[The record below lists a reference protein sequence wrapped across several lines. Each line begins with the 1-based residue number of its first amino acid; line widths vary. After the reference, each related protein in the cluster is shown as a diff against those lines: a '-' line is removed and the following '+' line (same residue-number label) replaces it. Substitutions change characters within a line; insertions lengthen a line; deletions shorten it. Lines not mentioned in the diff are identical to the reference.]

1 MAVND
6 LIKKAYIEEEFS
18 AEKILELEKCMNDPI
33 YFMETY
39 VKVQHPTR
47 GSVPFKLYPYQR
59 EMVNTINS
67 NRMSILMLSRQSG
80 KTATS
85 SAYLLWWAIFKD
97 DQTIL
102 VASKGM
108 AHAIEIMDRTR
119 FAYEELPAWLKPGCK
134 AYNKSTIEFDN
145 GSKIISQATSGKTG
159 RGYSISLLYC
169 DELAFISKNI
179 QDEMWSSI
187 FPTLATGGRCIIS
200 STPNGDTDLFATLW
214 RGSILKTN
222 QFANYS
228 ATWETHPERD
238 ESWKQMMIGS
248 IGELL
253 FRQECCNEFLSS
265 DPLLIS
271 SIKMQTIVPQAPI
284 DEQGMFRF
292 WKQIDQTKSFIVGC
306 DVASGTGSDFSTI
319 TVFEFP
325 TLEQVAELRSNSISI
340 PQLYGRLKWIV
351 NYIGAPIVKNRKA
364 PEVFWSWE
372 NNGIGHAI
380 TALYQNDES
389 PPSGELISADPKQ
402 HGVNTNGKTK
412 ILACLQF
419 KNLVERMKG
428 SMQINSDLL
437 LAEMKNYVQSGGSY
451 AAKAGATDDLIA
463 SVLVCLQIIKK
474 MSDFDETAHKL
485 TYNYDEV
492 NRNLDQDGNYLEDN
506 PDDFEP
512 YGIF

>member
-1 MAVND
+1 MAND
-6 LIKKAYIEEEFS
+6 LIKKAFIEEEFS
-18 AEKILELEKCMNDPI
+18 DDQILELEKCMNDPI
-33 YFMETY
+33 YFMENY

-108 AHAIEIMDRTR
+108 AHAIEIMDRIR
-119 FAYEELPAWLKPGCK
+119 FAYEELPSWLKPGCK

-145 GSKIISQATSGKTG
+145 GSKVISQATSGKTG

-200 STPNGDTDLFATLW
+200 STPNGDGDLFATLW

-238 ESWKQMMIGS
+238 DEWKNMMIGS

-271 SIKMQTIVPQAPI
+271 SLKMQTFKTIPALR
-284 DEQGMFRF
+284 EQGMFRF
-292 WKQIDQTKSFIVGC
+292 WREPDPTKTYIVGC

-319 TVFEFP
+319 SVFEFP
-325 TLEQVAELRSNSISI
+325 SLIQMAELRSNTINI

-351 NYIGAPIVKNRKA
+351 NYLSTPAERNRTI
-364 PEVFWSWE
+364 PEVYWSFE
-372 NNGIGHAI
+372 NNGLGHAI
-380 TALYQNDES
+380 IALYQNDES
-389 PPSGELISADPKQ
+389 PPMGELINADLKQ
-402 HGVNTNGKTK
+402 IGVNTNGKTK

-419 KNLVERMKG
+419 KNLVERNKNPLTV
-428 SMQINSDLL
+428 NSDLL

-451 AAKAGATDDLIA
+451 AAKTGATDDLIS

-474 MSDFDETAHKL
+474 MSEFDENAHKI
-485 TYNYDEV
+485 TYQYDEV
-492 NRNLDQDGNYLEDN
+492 NRGLDNDGNFVEEDVDAN
-506 PDDFEP
+506 EP
-512 YGIF
+512 FGIF